1 MFVWGGV
8 TESCGVFYS
17 RVNLFSVNMISGVW
31 HAHIADDK
39 VKPTPCYGACS
50 AVVGNTIYSY
60 GGVTSESS
68 YRTLDEL
75 YKLNIEEMRWRRVE
89 IEGTKPAERWGAAMC
104 CVNGKLIMMGG
115 YGPMTSDKRRSQA
128 EYKEDRSMRGYGCN
142 NELWSFDGETG
153 EMRY

>member
-1 MFVWGGV
+1 MFVWGGE
-8 TESCGVFYS
+8 TKSRGVFHS

-31 HAHIADDK
+31 DAHTADAKDT
-39 VKPTPCYGACS
+39 PTPCQEACS

-60 GGVTSESS
+60 GGLISVSP

-75 YKLNIEEMRWRRVE
+75 YKLNIEEMKWRRVE
-89 IEGTKPAERWGAAMC
+89 IEGTKPAGRSTAAMC

-115 YGPMTSDKRRSQA
+115 HGPMTSDRRHSQA
-128 EYKEDRSMRGYGCN
+128 EYKEDRSMRGYGWN

-153 EMRY
+153 EMSY

>member
-1 MFVWGGV
+1 MFVWGGE
-8 TESCGVFYS
+8 TQSGDVFHS

-31 HAHIADDK
+31 DAHTADAKDT
-39 VKPTPCYGACS
+39 PTRCISACS

-60 GGVTSESS
+60 GGLISVSPV
-68 YRTLDEL
+68 RTLDEL

-89 IEGTKPAERWGAAMC
+89 IEGTKPAGRWGAAMC

-115 YGPMTSDKRRSQA
+115 YGPMKSDRRHSQA
-128 EYKEDRSMRGYGCN
+128 EYKENPSRSGYGWN

-153 EMRY
+153 EMSY

>member
-1 MFVWGGV
+1 MFVWGGR
-8 TESCGVFYS
+8 TQSLGVYHS

-31 HAHIADDK
+31 DAHTADAKD
-39 VKPTPCYGACS
+39 KPTRCESACS

-60 GGVTSESS
+60 GGVISVSPF
-68 YRTLDEL
+68 RTLDEL

-89 IEGTKPAERWGAAMC
+89 IEGTKPAGRCGAAMC

-115 YGPMTSDKRRSQA
+115 HGPMTSDRRHSQA
-128 EYKEDRSMRGYGCN
+128 EYKENPSRSGYGWN

-153 EMRY
+153 EMSY